1 MPMIDLTVPQGAV
14 DASRLV
20 DDLTKT
26 LLKWEGVP
34 DNPVADGI
42 SWGYV
47 TRSRPAPTTSVIRPM
62 TTVRPATA

>member
-14 DASRLV
+14 DAHALI

-42 SWGYV
+42 SWG
-47 TRSRPAPTTSVIRPM
+47 
-62 TTVRPATA
+62 